1 VLSSALSVRSSRLM
15 VYQDENLKT
24 ANNFAE
30 DEVDLKELFAALW
43 QGKWV
48 ILSFVLTATVV
59 AVFYAV
65 SLPNIYKSE
74 ALLAPV
80 EENSSSGLSALAGQ
94 FGGLASLAG
103 INLSGA
109 SSGKVTI
116 ALELLK
122 SRQFLGEFIEKN
134 NLKPEIMASIGWDQ
148 SKNILVYDTDIY
160 IHEQKKWVRDV
171 KPPKQQ
177 EPSLLEAQKK
187 FLEDNLIVSQDK
199 DSGLVKLSVKHYS
212 PHLAQELVS
221 KLIKAINKQMRQK
234 DIAEAQNSIDYLK
247 EALRKTDIADM
258 QSVFYQLIEKQQQ
271 TKMLA
276 NVREEYVLKVLD
288 PPVVAEEKSEP
299 KRAIIVLLIS
309 IFGGFLGCVFSVAKY
324 FRKGQEC

>member
-1 VLSSALSVRSSRLM
+1 M
-15 VYQDENLKT
+15 VYQDENLNT
-24 ANNFAE
+24 AKNFAE
-30 DEVDLKELFAALW
+30 DEIDLKELFTALW

-48 ILSFVLTATVV
+48 ILSSMITATVV
-59 AVFYAV
+59 AVFYAL
-65 SLPNIYKSE
+65 SIPNVYKSE

-80 EENSSSGLSALAGQ
+80 EENSSGGLSALAGQ

-109 SSGKVTI
+109 SSGKITI

-122 SRQFLGEFIEKN
+122 SRQFLGEFISKN
-134 NLKPEIMASIGWDQ
+134 NLKPEIIAAEGWDR
-148 SKNILVYDTDIY
+148 SKNIIVYDKDIY
-160 IHEQKKWVRDV
+160 SLEQKKWVREV

-212 PHLAQELVS
+212 PYLAQELVS
-221 KLIKAINKQMRQK
+221 KLIKSINMQMRLK
-234 DIAEAQNSIDYLK
+234 DIEEAQNSIVYLN
-247 EALRKTDIADM
+247 EALSKTDVADM

-276 NVREEYVLKVLD
+276 NVREEYVLKVID
-288 PPVVAEEKSEP
+288 PAVVAEEKAEP
-299 KRAIIVLLIS
+299 KRAIIVILFS
-309 IFGGFLGCVFSVAKY
+309 IFGGIVGSIFSFIKY
-324 FRKGQEC
+324 FRKG